1 VILFRKC
8 KTGGLP
14 SRQIYFPGGYFM
26 SNSSNKTSR
35 REFLC
40 GAAGAIGAFTVVP
53 RDALGGG
60 SGAAASDKLNI
71 AIIGAGGRG
80 GASVNGCG
88 GENIVGLCDVDTK
101 RMTGAIKKHPRAK
114 TYQDYRQMLDEM
126 DRQIDAVAVCT
137 PDHTHAVASM
147 DAIRRGKHLYC
158 EKPLA
163 HSIYEI
169 RELMKAAHKHNV
181 VTQLGNQGHSS
192 NSIRMFCEW
201 IWDGAIGEVTEV
213 HAACGANHCKISQLP
228 KRQEVHR
235 IPPELDWDLWLG
247 PAMNRPYHP
256 MYLPGSWRGW
266 MPFGSGTIGDWVC
279 HVVDPVFWA
288 LDLGAPTT
296 IQAEADDYDPA
307 KHADTFPA
315 GSVITFQFP
324 AKGTRGPVKLLWH
337 SGTRK
342 MPRPADLDSRRKV
355 PRTGAI
361 VIGTKGKIMHG
372 SHGAGGVR
380 IFPEAKMKAYD
391 TPEPTIPRVRG
402 HHQDWL
408 NAIRTGGKA
417 GSNFDYGGPLTELA
431 RLGIIAI
438 QRLGEKLEWD
448 GENMRFTNCA
458 EANELINPPS
468 RKGWEL

>member
-1 VILFRKC
+1 
-8 KTGGLP
+8 
-14 SRQIYFPGGYFM
+14 M
-26 SNSSNKTSR
+26 SKGTKKTSR
-35 REFLC
+35 REFLY
-40 GAAGAIGAFTVVP
+40 GAAGAVVAFSVVP
-53 RDALGGG
+53 RHVLGGRA
-60 SGAAASDKLNI
+60 GAAPSDKLNI
-71 AIIGAGGRG
+71 AIIGVGGRG
-80 GASVNGCG
+80 GASVGGCG
-88 GENIVGLCDVDTK
+88 GENIVALCDADTR
-101 RMTGAIKKHPRAK
+101 RMDDASRKHPRAK
-114 TYQDYRQMLDEM
+114 RYQDFRKMLDEM
-126 DRQIDAVAVCT
+126 DKQLDAVAVCT
-137 PDHTHAVASM
+137 PDHTHAVAAM
-147 DAIRRGKHLYC
+147 DAIRRGKHLFC

-169 RELMKAAHKHNV
+169 RELMKAAHKHKV

-201 IWDGAIGEVTEV
+201 IWDGAIGNITEV
-213 HAACGANHCKISQLP
+213 HAACSANHCKIRQFS
-228 KRQEVHR
+228 KRSEIHE
-235 IPPELDWDLWLG
+235 IPRELDWDLWFG
-247 PAMNRPYHP
+247 PAKYRQYNP
-256 MYLPGSWRGW
+256 MYAPGSWRGW

-288 LDLGAPTT
+288 LDLGAPTS
-296 IQAEADDYDPA
+296 IQAEADDYDPK

-324 AKGTRGPVKLLWH
+324 SKGRRGPVKLLWH
-337 SGTRK
+337 SGERK
-342 MPRPADLDSRRKV
+342 IPRPAELEPGRDV

-361 VIGTKGKIMHG
+361 VIGDKGKIMHG

-380 IFPEAKMKAYD
+380 IFPEAKMKAYE

-408 NAIRTGGKA
+408 NAIKTGGQA

-431 RLGIIAI
+431 RLGIIAM

-448 GENMRFTNCA
+448 GENMRFTNSA
-458 EANELINPPS
+458 AANELINPPS